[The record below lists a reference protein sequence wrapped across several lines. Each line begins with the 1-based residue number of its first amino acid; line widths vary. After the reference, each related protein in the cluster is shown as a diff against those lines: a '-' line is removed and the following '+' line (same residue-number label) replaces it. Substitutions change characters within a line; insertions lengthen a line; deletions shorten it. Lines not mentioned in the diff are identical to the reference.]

1 MGKNITLMILCMG
14 AVLLLGKNVAFSQT
28 DTIRGGMV
36 PEYGADQEVLWLW
49 GPVVSVDSQNNQV
62 MVKYFDYEN
71 DQEKEM
77 TLTIDEKTS
86 FENVRSLGDI
96 KINDALSIDYIASV
110 DGKNIARNLS
120 VEKPE
125 EPILPTEAIVE
136 TGSVKNKKE

>member
-1 MGKNITLMILCMG
+1 MGKNITQMILCMG
-14 AVLLLGKNVAFSQT
+14 AVLLFGKNVAFSQT
-28 DTIRGGMV
+28 DTIRGGVV
-36 PEYGADQEVLWLW
+36 PEYGEDSEMLWLW

-62 MVKYFDYEN
+62 MIKYFDYEN

-136 TGSVKNKKE
+136 TGPVKNKKE